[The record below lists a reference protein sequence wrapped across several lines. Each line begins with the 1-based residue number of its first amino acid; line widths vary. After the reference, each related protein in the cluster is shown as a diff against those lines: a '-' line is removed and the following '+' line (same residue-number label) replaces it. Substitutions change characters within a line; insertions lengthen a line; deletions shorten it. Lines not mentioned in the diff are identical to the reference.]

1 MNAPLR
7 IIVGISGAS
16 GTAFGV
22 SVLRA
27 LSAAHMETHL
37 ILSKAAALSLQAEM
51 DMSIDEVQALASVV
65 HKPGDIGASIASGSF
80 RTEGM
85 IIAPCSIKTMG
96 EIASSNTGTLMSR
109 AADVCLKE
117 RRRLV
122 LMVRET
128 PLNLL
133 HLRAMTALTEAGA
146 IIAPP
151 VPSLYTRPVNIDE
164 MIDQTTARA
173 LSLFGIDIPHKQ
185 WGEDI
190 GPTQ

>member
-7 IIVGISGAS
+7 MIVGISGAS

-27 LSAAHMETHL
+27 LKAASVESHL
-37 ILSKAAALSLQAEM
+37 ILSKAALLSMKSEIDMALDDVL
-51 DMSIDEVQALASVV
+51 ALASVV
-65 HKPGDIGASIASGSF
+65 HKPNDIGASIASGSF
-80 RTEGM
+80 RTHGM

-96 EIASSNTGTLMSR
+96 EIASSHTGTLMSR

-151 VPSLYTRPVNIDE
+151 VPSLYTRPINIDE

-173 LSLFGIDIPHKQ
+173 LSLFGIDVPHKQ
-185 WGEDI
+185 WGEDV
-190 GPTQ
+190 GL